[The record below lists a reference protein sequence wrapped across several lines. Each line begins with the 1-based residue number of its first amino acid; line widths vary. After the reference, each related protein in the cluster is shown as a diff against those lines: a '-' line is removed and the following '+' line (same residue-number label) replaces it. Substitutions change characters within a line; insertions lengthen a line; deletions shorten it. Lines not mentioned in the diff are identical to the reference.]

1 MKKKITDDLGAFLQ
15 SDQATKTV
23 EIQISKDKTV
33 NLIDEAEKE
42 SNHVAEISSRKKAGR
57 KKIEGKEPATVQVAG
72 YVTQSMKDLLTTKRG
87 LVSESKVISNLVEQ
101 YINGYIEV
109 K

>member
-1 MKKKITDDLGAFLQ
+1 MKKKIKDDLGDFLQ
-15 SDQATKTV
+15 SDQATRTV
-23 EIQISKDKTV
+23 EIQILKNKNV

-42 SNHVAEISSRKKAGR
+42 SEQVAEISSRKKAGR

-72 YVTQSMKDLLTTKRG
+72 YVTKSVKDLLTSKRG
-87 LVSESKVISNLVEQ
+87 LVAESKVISNLVEQ
-101 YINGYIEV
+101 YINGYIDV